1 MTFAS
6 LTFLLF
12 FPVIF
17 AIHWSVRRRTWQ
29 NLVLI
34 IASYVFYGWWDYR
47 FCALML
53 VSSLVDYGIGLALG
67 RTDNL
72 LHRRGWL
79 WLSIICNLGL
89 LGFFKY
95 FNFFADNFQQMAN
108 AIGWQLNTGTLEIIL
123 PVGISFYTFQT
134 LSYTI
139 DVYRRRMSPT
149 RNLIDYLAFVSF
161 FPQLVAGPIERATHL
176 LPQFARDRRFNE
188 EWARDAFCQ
197 ILWGFVKKLVLADRL
212 AAIVDGIY
220 ASPGTAE
227 GPALALA
234 TVCFAFQIYCDF
246 SAYSDIAIG
255 TAKLFGID
263 LIRNF
268 AYPYF
273 SQSMS
278 EFWRRWH
285 ISLSTWF
292 RDYVYLPLGGS
303 RTTAFRSAINV
314 LITFVVSG
322 LWHGAAWRFLLW
334 GGLNG
339 GAVVAE
345 KGLGPS
351 NSLQSDTPGGDSSIP
366 SVKTL
371 MRMLWTFTLVC
382 ICWVFFRAATIHDGC
397 IVLRNIARDLLT
409 VSAYESLLL
418 EIRTDTF
425 LSTTLMVLAAFI
437 VVEWIQRREEHAL
450 RIKSWSLPLR
460 WTTYTI
466 LIWGSLNLMPTSRV
480 NPFIYFTF

>member
-12 FPVIF
+12 FPVVF
-17 AIHWSVRRRTWQ
+17 ALHWAARRRTWQ
-29 NLVLI
+29 NLILI
-34 IASYVFYGWWDYR
+34 ITSYVFYGWWDYR

-53 VSSLVDYGIGLALG
+53 ISSLIDYGIGWALG
-67 RTDNL
+67 RTQRASS
-72 LHRRGWL
+72 RRGWL
-79 WLSIICNLGL
+79 WLSIVCNLGL

-95 FNFFADNFQQMAN
+95 FNFFAENLQQMADMV
-108 AIGWQLNTGTLEIIL
+108 GWQLNTGTLEIIL

-139 DVYRRRMSPT
+139 DVYRQRMSPT

-176 LPQFARDRRFNE
+176 LPQFARSRQFDE
-188 EWARDAFCQ
+188 EVARDAFCQ

-212 AAIVDGIY
+212 AAYVDSVY
-220 ASPGTAE
+220 AAPDAAQ

-255 TAKLFGID
+255 TAKLFGVD

-273 SQSMS
+273 SQTMS

-303 RTTAFRSAINV
+303 HTTRTRSAINV

-345 KGLGPS
+345 KRLGTDASPA
-351 NSLQSDTPGGDSSIP
+351 DTPGGEHLIP
-366 SVKTL
+366 RPRTL
-371 MRMLWTFTLVC
+371 IRMLWTFTLACV
-382 ICWVFFRAATIHDGC
+382 CWVFFRASTIYDGC
-397 IVLRNIARDLLT
+397 VVLRNILRDLFT
-409 VSAYESLLL
+409 PSAYELLV
-418 EIRTDTF
+418 RQVRADPF
-425 LSTTLMVLAAFI
+425 LSTTLVVLAAFI
-437 VVEWIQRREEHAL
+437 VVEWIQRREEHPL
-450 RIKSWSLPLR
+450 RIRSWSLPVR
-460 WTTYTI
+460 WATYTI

>member
-17 AIHWSVRRRTWQ
+17 ALHWSLRERRWQ

-34 IASYVFYGWWDYR
+34 FASYVFYGWWDYR

-53 VSSLVDYGIGLALG
+53 ISSLVDYGIGLALG
-67 RTDNL
+67 RTD
-72 LHRRGWL
+72 HPSYRRGWL
-79 WLSIICNLGL
+79 WLSIVCNLGL

-95 FNFFADNFQQMAN
+95 FNFFADNFKQMADM
-108 AIGWQLNTGTLEIIL
+108 IGWQLNTGTLEIIL

-149 RNLIDYLAFVSF
+149 SNLIDYLAFVSF
-161 FPQLVAGPIERATHL
+161 FPQLVAGPIERATNL
-176 LPQFARDRRFNE
+176 LPQFAQKRQFNE
-188 EWARDAFCQ
+188 YVARDAFCQ

-212 AAIVDGIY
+212 AALVDTVY
-220 ASPGTAE
+220 ASPGDAQ
-227 GPALALA
+227 GPLLAMA

-263 LIRNF
+263 LMRNF

-285 ISLSTWF
+285 ISLSSWF

-303 RTTAFRSAINV
+303 RTTARRSAINV

-322 LWHGAAWRFLLW
+322 LWHGAAWRFILW

-345 KGLGPS
+345 KVFGPTHS
-351 NSLQSDTPGGDSSIP
+351 TQGNTPGGERLIP
-366 SVKTL
+366 HPKTL

-382 ICWVFFRAATIHDGC
+382 ICWVFFRAATIYDGYL
-397 IVLRNIARDLLT
+397 VLRNIVRDLF
-409 VSAYESLLL
+409 VGSAYEALLL
-418 EIRTDTF
+418 EIQTDSF
-425 LSTTLMVLAAFI
+425 LSTTLMVLGAFV
-437 VVEWIQRREEHAL
+437 VVEWIQRREEHPL
-450 RIKSWSLPLR
+450 RIRSWSLPLR
-460 WTTYTI
+460 WATYTI

>member
-1 MTFAS
+1 M
-6 LTFLLF
+6 
-12 FPVIF
+12 
-17 AIHWSVRRRTWQ
+17 
-29 NLVLI
+29 
-34 IASYVFYGWWDYR
+34 
-47 FCALML
+47 
-53 VSSLVDYGIGLALG
+53 
-67 RTDNL
+67 
-72 LHRRGWL
+72 
-79 WLSIICNLGL
+79 
-89 LGFFKY
+89 
-95 FNFFADNFQQMAN
+95 ADM
-108 AIGWQLNTGTLEIIL
+108 IGWQLNTGTLEIIL

-139 DVYRRRMSPT
+139 DVYRRRLSPT

-161 FPQLVAGPIERATHL
+161 FPQLVAGPIERATNL
-176 LPQFARDRRFNE
+176 LPQFARQRRFNE
-188 EWARDAFCQ
+188 EVARDAFCQ

-212 AAIVDGIY
+212 AAYVDGIY
-220 ASPGTAE
+220 ASPGAVQ
-227 GPALALA
+227 GPVLALA

-255 TAKLFGID
+255 TARLFGVD

-273 SQSMS
+273 SQTMS

-303 RTTAFRSAINV
+303 RTTATRSTINV

-345 KGLGPS
+345 KLLGPDPS
-351 NSLQSDTPGGDSSIP
+351 PRCDTPGGERLIP
-366 SVKTL
+366 RANTL
-371 MRMLWTFTLVC
+371 LRMLWTFTLVC
-382 ICWVFFRAATIHDGC
+382 VCWVFFRASTIYDGC
-397 IVLRNIARDLLT
+397 LVLRNIVRDLFT
-409 VSAYESLLL
+409 VSAYEALIV
-418 EIRTDTF
+418 EIRADPF
-425 LSTTLMVLAAFI
+425 LSTTLMVLGAFV
-437 VVEWIQRREEHAL
+437 VVEWIQRREEHPL
-450 RIKSWSLPLR
+450 RIRSWSLPLR
-460 WTTYTI
+460 WATYTI